1 MDKTLFKAGQV
12 VLIDS
17 PFTSSSGHKLRPALI
32 VNITRVDVIILPI
45 TSNLNADGVLI
56 TKKEGAAEDSIIKL
70 NNIFTIY
77 NSEIKHI
84 FFELTK
90 EKKREVYTEL
100 IKRFSSLI
108 E

>member
-1 MDKTLFKAGQV
+1 MDKTLLKAGQV

-32 VNITRVDVIILPI
+32 IYSIRDDVIILPI
-45 TSNLNADGVLI
+45 TSNLNSDGILI
-56 TKKEGAAEDSIIKL
+56 TKKEGAAEDSMIKL

-77 NSEIKHI
+77 NSEIKHV

-90 EKKREVYTEL
+90 EKKREVYVEL